1 MWWNYGESSMGEFE
15 DTLHSQF
22 IMPIEL
28 WNTVFIHHI
37 NPQKTKDT
45 WTFRYFNSSLEI

>member
-1 MWWNYGESSMGEFE
+1 MVSHLWGEFE
-15 DTLHSQF
+15 DTLHTQF

-28 WNTVFIHHI
+28 RNAVFIDHI

-45 WTFRYFNSSLEI
+45 